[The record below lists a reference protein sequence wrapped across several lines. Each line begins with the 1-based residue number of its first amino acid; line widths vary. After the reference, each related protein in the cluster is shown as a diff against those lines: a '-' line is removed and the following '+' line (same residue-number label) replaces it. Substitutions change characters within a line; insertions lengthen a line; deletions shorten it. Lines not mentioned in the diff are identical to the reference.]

1 MYNPR
6 MWSAREAPFNSGT
19 LICGMLGALLA
30 VLVLPPAG
38 LAVPVDE
45 HHRYAISLWGIPAGE
60 ATINVEE
67 VVSDDDRSLRRL
79 VTTARSNDFISIF
92 FPVENYAESIIDAQT
107 LLPQQLI
114 FQRREGSR
122 HEDFDIR
129 FDHVVNQVT
138 LQKNGQPSVHSIVPG
153 THDILSCL
161 YFLRTMPTLEPGSSV
176 QLNIYHDRK
185 NYQVDVHV
193 EAVEPVAGSWG
204 TVEAIRLL
212 AVMPFRGIFL
222 NEGNI
227 RFWLT
232 NTEERIPV
240 MMEARVI
247 VGSVRAMLEGWA
259 P

>member
-1 MYNPR
+1 M
-6 MWSAREAPFNSGT
+6 S
-19 LICGMLGALLA
+19 
-30 VLVLPPAG
+30 
-38 LAVPVDE
+38 
-45 HHRYAISLWGIPAGE
+45 
-60 ATINVEE
+60 VER
-67 VVSDDDRSLRRL
+67 VVSDDERSLRRL
-79 VTTARSNDFISIF
+79 VTTARSNDFVSFF
-92 FPVENYAESIIDAQT
+92 FPVRNYAESLIDART
-107 LLPQQLI
+107 FLPQHLI
-114 FQRREGSR
+114 FQRREGRR
-122 HEDFDIR
+122 HEDFDMR
-129 FDHVVNQVT
+129 FDHVAGQVT

-153 THDILSCL
+153 THDILSCV
-161 YFLRTMPTLEPGSSV
+161 YFLRTMPALEQGSSV

-193 EAVEPVAGSWG
+193 EAVEPVAGPWG

-247 VGSVRAMLEGWA
+247 VGSVKALLEGWT